1 MILFLLY
8 NPWHYTGSDSEIG
21 GCQGGALILGQAK
34 PALKQLNLNKLSD
47 AGGSQKQWLPDA
59 GRTDF

>member
-1 MILFLLY
+1 M
-8 NPWHYTGSDSEIG
+8 EG
-21 GCQGGALILGQAK
+21 GIPGVIQKSGACQGGALILGQAK
-34 PALKQLNLNKLSD
+34 PAPKQPNLNKLGD